1 MNKFIISVAVSL
13 ITISAYGIEKKVSGG
28 VMPVKKSEP
37 QLLQLSGAV
46 VSDNQKMLT
55 SRYMGYVKNMAVA
68 EGDIVKKGQ
77 LLYEIDSKEI
87 ESAERQVDL
96 AISQARL
103 ALQMNKNQYNN
114 ILTNLARH
122 ERLYKQKMVSK
133 YEFEMLQLAAKN
145 LKDMVEIS
153 EQQVNQAMAKKD
165 EVLNQYNYLT
175 ILAPNDG
182 VIVDKR
188 LNEGEMAIPGMP
200 AVILTDLSRL
210 KIVAEMSETQL
221 KYINMGKEVKIE
233 IPSIGYSAT
242 GVITSIIPS
251 SNPMTHKF
259 KIKIAFDLNS
269 RSVYPGMY
277 AKILIK

>member
-1 MNKFIISVAVSL
+1 MRRVITLVMMVVMATAVNAVE
-13 ITISAYGIEKKVSGG
+13 IN
-28 VMPVKKSEP
+28 
-37 QLLQLSGAV
+37 LSGSV
-46 VSDNQKMLT
+46 VSDNQKMMT
-55 SRYMGYVKNMAVA
+55 SRYMGYVKNMAVS

-96 AISQARL
+96 GISQARL

-114 ILTNLARH
+114 VLMNLSRH
-122 ERLYKQKMVSK
+122 QRLYKKKMVSK
-133 YEFEMLQLAAKN
+133 YELETLELAAKN

-153 EQQVNQAMAKKD
+153 QKQVEQAEAKKE
-165 EVLNQYNYLT
+165 EVLNQYNYLK
-175 ILAPNDG
+175 IQAPNDG
-182 VIVDKR
+182 VIVAKK

-210 KIVAEMSETQL
+210 KIVAEISETQL
-221 KYINMGKEVKIE
+221 KYINLGKSLDIE
-233 IPSIGYSAT
+233 IPSMGFSTT
-242 GVITSIIPS
+242 GKISSIIPS

-259 KIKIAFDLNS
+259 KIKIEFD
-269 RSVYPGMY
+269 RKGHSVYPGMY